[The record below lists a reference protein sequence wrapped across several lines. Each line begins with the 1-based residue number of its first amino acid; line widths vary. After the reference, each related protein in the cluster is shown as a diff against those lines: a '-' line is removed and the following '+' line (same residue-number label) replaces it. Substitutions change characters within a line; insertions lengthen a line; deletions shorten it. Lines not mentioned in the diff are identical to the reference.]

1 MLMAAKR
8 STGSAAMVQV
18 AIGYEDNRE
27 STYADMESNMSEKNY
42 YLELLK
48 PTQLQKDS
56 HPSATNTCTSHSIP
70 SHCTY

>member
-42 YLELLK
+42 YLELLSNIYSHIL
-48 PTQLQKDS
+48 TLQINKLVYNACIS
-56 HPSATNTCTSHSIP
+56 FW
-70 SHCTY
+70 Y